1 LVTGATGALGNI
13 ITETLSELGSDL
25 ILVDRPGSDLTGLED
40 RIARTW
46 DVKVISIECDLE
58 AELDRTELADE
69 IVKDN
74 QGLNCLINNAAFV
87 GSSELT
93 GWVEPFER
101 QTVETWR
108 RALEVNLTAAF
119 HLSQLLSPLLRE
131 GTGGNI
137 INVTSIYGEY
147 APDWS
152 LYEGTSMGNPAA
164 YGVSKGGLAQLT
176 RWLSTTLAPDVRVNA
191 MAPGGIFRNQAREFV
206 EKYEKRTP
214 LQRMATEDDFR
225 GVIAFLASDLS
236 GYVTGQVLN
245 IDGGWGAW

>member
-1 LVTGATGALGNI
+1 MSSIEKLQNLKGRRSLVTGATGALGNI

-25 ILVDRPGSDLTGLED
+25 ILVDRPGSDLTGLES
-40 RIARTW
+40 RIAKTW
-46 DVKVISIECDLE
+46 DVKIIPIECDLE
-58 AELDRTELADE
+58 VELDRTKLADE
-69 IVKDN
+69 IIKDN
-74 QGLNCLINNAAFV
+74 KGLNCLINNAAFV
-87 GSSELT
+87 GSSELE

-119 HLSQLLSPLLRE
+119 HLSQMLSPLLQE

-176 RWLSTTLAPDVRVNA
+176 RWLSTTLAPNVRVNA
-191 MAPGGIFRNQAREFV
+191 MAPGGIFRNQAKEFV
-206 EKYEKRTP
+206 
-214 LQRMATEDDFR
+214 
-225 GVIAFLASDLS
+225 
-236 GYVTGQVLN
+236 
-245 IDGGWGAW
+245 